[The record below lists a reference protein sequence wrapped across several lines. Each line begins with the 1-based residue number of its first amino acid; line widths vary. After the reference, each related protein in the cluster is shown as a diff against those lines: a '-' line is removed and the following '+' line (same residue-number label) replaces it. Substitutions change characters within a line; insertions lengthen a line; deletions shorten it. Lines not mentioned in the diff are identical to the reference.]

1 MDELQ
6 LLRSATVMSE
16 PDAATLDRGRRA
28 LDDRLAG
35 RRRSS
40 SLRKRRIARVSISV
54 GAGAL
59 VAGALTGAAFVTVG
73 PSKLPYDLQTAVPY
87 QHAFVACMADAGWTD
102 VADTSPEG
110 ENWVRMLFPDST
122 DANKKAADDI
132 DACRAAVAKQNGVSV
147 AVVTGS
153 EQ

>member
-6 LLRSATVMSE
+6 LLRSGSVMSE

-28 LDDRLAG
+28 LDDRIAG
-35 RRRSS
+35 RGRFS
-40 SLRKRRIARVSISV
+40 SLRKRRIGRVSIGI

-59 VAGALTGAAFVTVG
+59 VVGALTGAAYVTFG

-87 QHAFVACMADAGWTD
+87 QHAFIECMADDGWTD
-102 VADTSPEG
+102 VAASSPEG
-110 ENWVRMLFPDST
+110 ENWVRIRFPDNT
-122 DANKKAADDI
+122 EANQKAVDDI
-132 DACRAAVAKQNGVSV
+132 GACRASVAKKNGVSV

-153 EQ
+153 DE